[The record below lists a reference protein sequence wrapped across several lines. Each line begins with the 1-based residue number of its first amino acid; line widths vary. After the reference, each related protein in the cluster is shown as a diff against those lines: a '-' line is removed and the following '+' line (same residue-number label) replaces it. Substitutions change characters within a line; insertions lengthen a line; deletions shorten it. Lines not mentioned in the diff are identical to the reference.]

1 MGNDKCTFKDKF
13 EEYMKN
19 FLCRLLRHDFVV
31 SYINNFFT
39 KNERTYYSFF
49 MLMKVLGAHKDP
61 KFQTNYWSDCYI
73 YFYEK
78 LGIHGILF
86 IPLLLSKGSTD
97 DKKKIIKKYL
107 NEHINNTKEKITVNS
122 NLVINLLEFKKVIL
136 TYVSC
141 VSTRGLENVIKAMDN
156 DKTQAEFLQNPEI
169 KEEIKNYRKYFSNHL
184 VENFV
189 DVLLRPYS
197 RQNYYVNA
205 GKFIDDNIDFLT
217 DDRNIRMRLK
227 EFSEKQN
234 EISKL
239 FKDNILEKNKK
250 FDIQNKLSQID
261 KRNENLRRNKEDL
274 NNDISDIGGGF
285 AYNDNTIKLNNN
297 NKKSNNNNQIIN
309 TKLEQSDISKSKNII
324 ESRQL
329 LYNSN
334 FSDLKLNEPLKVNES
349 INNNIK
355 SGKENKNINEI
366 KKNLKNSNKN
376 NNISL
381 NMADFEV
388 KDENVVRPLDM
399 KVNNKINNKLNNTDS
414 FSNFEESF
422 KEENIPKVID

>member
-1 MGNDKCTFKDKF
+1 MGNDKCTFKDKY

-156 DKTQAEFLQNPEI
+156 DKSQAEFLQNPEI